1 MTTDSIPTFEFHRI
15 FDRTAQTVNLKG
27 KFTAEQIEEELI
39 RVRDICK
46 RRSEKAEKRKIQTKY
61 RFKAVQL
68 ERLVEYEFPQK
79 VIAEARANP
88 RGKVALTLT
97 YGYEEAK
104 RRLLAQARTKTRMIL
119 VRRNRRSLP

>member
-1 MTTDSIPTFEFHRI
+1 MDSIPSYEFHRI
-15 FDRTAQTVNLKG
+15 FDRAAQTTNLKG

-39 RVRDICK
+39 RVRDICE
-46 RRSEKAEKRKIQTKY
+46 RRSERAETRRIQTKY
-61 RFKAVQL
+61 NFRAVQL
-68 ERLVEYEFPQK
+68 ERLVEYGFPQR

-104 RRLLAQARTKTRMIL
+104 RRLLAQARTRVRMTL